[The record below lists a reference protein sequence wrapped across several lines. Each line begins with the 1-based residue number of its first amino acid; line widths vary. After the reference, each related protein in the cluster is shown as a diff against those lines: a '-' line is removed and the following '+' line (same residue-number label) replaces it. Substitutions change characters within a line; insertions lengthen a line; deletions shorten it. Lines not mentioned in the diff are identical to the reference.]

1 MKSVVIVPVTNV
13 ERFPDLEII
22 ARDGA
27 LVALVGNS
35 AAGRTRDAHDSEE
48 AFLST
53 VARGLTDRRRRRRNT
68 CRKAEIAWARLPNST
83 V

>member
-35 AAGRTRDAHDSEE
+35 AAGRTR
-48 AFLST
+48 T
-53 VARGLTDRRRRRRNT
+53 PMI
-68 CRKAEIAWARLPNST
+68 RKKRF
-83 V
+83 